1 MGSGYLGLTSIWGV
15 AQCLMRNCGLIVLK
29 QLRTFKKVLWRVPTL
44 HWLGEFISC
53 CHDLAI

>member
-1 MGSGYLGLTSIWGV
+1 M
-15 AQCLMRNCGLIVLK
+15 K

-53 CHDLAI
+53 CHDLAIEVFDTFLEKI